1 MVKGVV
7 PGRAAMAPR
16 TPSTATRAPEAVLN
30 PQQLYYRRRAQ
41 GVCPECGAAYRSGV
55 SECADC
61 RVALV
66 RRPVE
71 TIPGPRESHPEPII
85 VFESDE
91 PEAVAMAR
99 SMLGSAGIR
108 FVTSGT
114 ASSDLTGGN
123 PWRGVINPPG
133 ARVQFLVRADDAEAA
148 KAVLDVL
155 QSGE

>member
-1 MVKGVV
+1 MLIPVV
-7 PGRAAMAPR
+7 IVAGAIVIGAVAYVLVGILADALRAARRRGDQTPR
-16 TPSTATRAPEAVLN
+16 TPAIEV
-30 PQQLYYRRRAQ
+30 
-41 GVCPECGAAYRSGV
+41 VCPECGAAYRSGV

-99 SMLGSAGIR
+99 SMLGSAGIP
-108 FVTSGT
+108 FVT
-114 ASSDLTGGN
+114 TGGN
-123 PWRGVINPPG
+123 PWRGVSDPPG